1 MLSVVLF
8 IFGAT
13 LTYTGYL
20 AYGGDPAVGLAVA
33 FIGFILIIKPLLDA
47 LSYYRIHFGH
57 PPPPDARKGE
67 KKSPTRKTHL
77 KIVNSKDDK
86 PTIH

>member
-1 MLSVVLF
+1 MLSLVLF

-20 AYGGDPAVGLAVA
+20 ASGRDPAVGLAVA
-33 FIGFILIIKPLLDA
+33 LIGIIVIIKPSLNA
-47 LSYYRIHFGH
+47 LRYYRTHFGR
-57 PPPPDARKGE
+57 PPQPVGRKGG
-67 KKSPTRKTHL
+67 KKGPARKTHL
-77 KIVNSKDDK
+77 KVIHSRDDK

>member
-20 AYGGDPAVGLAVA
+20 AYSGDPTVGLTVA
-33 FIGFILIIKPLLDA
+33 FIGFILVIKPALDA
-47 LSYYRIHFGH
+47 LSYYRTHLGH
-57 PPPPDARKGE
+57 PPRPDARKGG
-67 KKSPTRKTHL
+67 KKSPARKTHL